1 MDFDHE
7 NSSNKFH
14 LDTCNA
20 NRSCI
25 PLTARGSAG
34 RTVVFLGTTS
44 PCNSVAKRDWLW
56 RNIVARRL
64 ICIYRIL
71 QIFFLI
77 VIQNIRTFRI
87 FNINIFF
94 FLVKKMKN
102 EIHIEK
108 QNIVDI
114 FDNYLI
120 ILPAVRETSIF
131 FVITECVPKSQGD
144 IHVVDY
150 FPGSF

>member
-1 MDFDHE
+1 
-7 NSSNKFH
+7 
-14 LDTCNA
+14 
-20 NRSCI
+20 
-25 PLTARGSAG
+25 
-34 RTVVFLGTTS
+34 
-44 PCNSVAKRDWLW
+44 
-56 RNIVARRL
+56 
-64 ICIYRIL
+64 
-71 QIFFLI
+71 
-77 VIQNIRTFRI
+77 
-87 FNINIFF
+87 
-94 FLVKKMKN
+94 MKN

-131 FVITECVPKSQGD
+131 FVITECVPKSQRD